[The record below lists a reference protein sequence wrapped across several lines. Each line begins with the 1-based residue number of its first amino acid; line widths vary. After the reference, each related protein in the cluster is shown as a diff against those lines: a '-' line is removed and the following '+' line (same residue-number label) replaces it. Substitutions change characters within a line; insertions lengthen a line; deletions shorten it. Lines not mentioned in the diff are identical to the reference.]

1 MCENVDDGGLRR
13 SEPTPE
19 VEELEQIDDAL
30 VRSPI
35 RRRLLSGEH
44 PITYQFCSS
53 LVCRLG
59 RFWLFKLMLCA
70 WPFDNEGWSYA
81 IVSQI
86 CLARMMMKAFDRS
99 SFKIHGFAQGISY
112 AKPHT

>member
-44 PITYQFCSS
+44 PIAYS
-53 LVCRLG
+53 LSVLEFSR
-59 RFWLFKLMLCA
+59 
-70 WPFDNEGWSYA
+70 
-81 IVSQI
+81 V
-86 CLARMMMKAFDRS
+86 
-99 SFKIHGFAQGISY
+99 
-112 AKPHT
+112 

>member
-44 PITYQFCSS
+44 PITYQFWSS

-59 RFWLFKLMLCA
+59 RFWLIKLMLCA
-70 WPFDNEGWSYA
+70 RPFDNEERSYA
-81 IVSQI
+81 LVCQI
-86 CLARMMMKAFDRS
+86 CLSPMAKKES
-99 SFKIHGFAQGISY
+99 GSVCGFAQGISY